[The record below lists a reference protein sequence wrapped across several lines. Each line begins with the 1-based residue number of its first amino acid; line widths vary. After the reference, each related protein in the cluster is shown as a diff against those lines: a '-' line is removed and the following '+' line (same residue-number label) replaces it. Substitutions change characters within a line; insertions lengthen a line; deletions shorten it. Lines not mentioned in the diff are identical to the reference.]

1 MTIETLFG
9 KEEVAGKVRTMKLWQ
24 IKAVYEKLTVREEIF
39 RSIFFSYFKIQPITE
54 RRRQRIR

>member
-9 KEEVAGKVRTMKLWQ
+9 KEEVAGKVRTMKLRQ

-39 RSIFFSYFKIQPITE
+39 RSIFFSYFKIQPITK
-54 RRRQRIR
+54 RIR